1 MISISKNSSLRPFN
15 TFGLDVNAAHFCIIR
30 SKTDLAQLIRQSP
43 PQPIRILGG
52 GSNIVFVKD
61 VEGTLVKNEI
71 KGKEILQTWSNKVHV
86 KIGGGENWHETVR
99 WAVEH
104 GYGGLENLSLIPGTV
119 GAAPVQ
125 NIGAYGVELKDVFV
139 RLTAIDLQT
148 GQSKTFWK
156 KDCSF
161 GYRDSVF
168 KTTLKGRYFITDL
181 VLSLTRHR
189 HAINSS
195 YGDISKTLEAMQV
208 TGTPSIDQISKA
220 VIAIRSSKLPDPKLI
235 GNCGSFFKNPEIS
248 SDLYASILQQH
259 PAAPGYPLANG
270 KVKIPAGWLI
280 EQCGW
285 KGKRVGNTGSYE
297 KQALVLVNHGGA
309 TGAEVAQLAKDIIQS
324 VKTRFDVDL
333 EAEVN
338 IW

>member
-1 MISISKNSSLRPFN
+1 
-15 TFGLDVNAAHFCIIR
+15 
-30 SKTDLAQLIRQSP
+30 
-43 PQPIRILGG
+43 
-52 GSNIVFVKD
+52 
-61 VEGTLVKNEI
+61 
-71 KGKEILQTWSNKVHV
+71 
-86 KIGGGENWHETVR
+86 
-99 WAVEH
+99 
-104 GYGGLENLSLIPGTV
+104 
-119 GAAPVQ
+119 
-125 NIGAYGVELKDVFV
+125 LKDVFV

-324 VKTRFDVDL
+324 VKTRFGVDL